1 MTILA
6 ENGKDTPPAMGESV
20 PLRNLVIKFLA
31 IPELEPNRY
40 TKSGSGK
47 FAPEEM
53 EKGLLIGAEMKYGP
67 GNPEGMMAPLK
78 HSLADI
84 AADLTFDTGTGEIV
98 IKYNDLVLT
107 MSEGGSEAVLEKN
120 GEKET
125 LTIP

>member
-67 GNPEGMMAPLK
+67 GNPEGMMAPRNILWQI
-78 HSLADI
+78 LRQ
-84 AADLTFDTGTGEIV
+84 T
-98 IKYNDLVLT
+98 
-107 MSEGGSEAVLEKN
+107 
-120 GEKET
+120 
-125 LTIP
+125 